1 MNCAWDWLFV
11 EKGTESESTY
21 LVLDWQNY
29 FHLNV
34 ESTLRSCH
42 SSVFYSLYDW
52 LRKTTTFAYL
62 FIWWLLMVYWA
73 FYKLNKNYPRRS
85 MPRCMYCV
93 FIHFG
98 WPGSTLG
105 DLFVFFV
112 HRSVTGVSVYLH
124 HLQHHCCPR

>member
-1 MNCAWDWLFV
+1 
-11 EKGTESESTY
+11 
-21 LVLDWQNY
+21 
-29 FHLNV
+29 
-34 ESTLRSCH
+34 
-42 SSVFYSLYDW
+42 
-52 LRKTTTFAYL
+52 
-62 FIWWLLMVYWA
+62 MVYWA

-105 DLFVFFV
+105 DLFVLFV

-124 HLQHHCCPR
+124 HL